1 MVLFSGRT
9 IILDSNGENFMD
21 AEISHL
27 PAIDHKPR
35 LVSAAPRRENTYR
48 MDKKVSEGNVTS
60 FFVGF
65 RIMTGC

>member
-1 MVLFSGRT
+1 
-9 IILDSNGENFMD
+9 MD

-60 FFVGF
+60 IFVQF